1 MDHMVDVSV
10 ILTWDGGLASA
21 HLPVRVK
28 DACRKPKEVSGI
40 YTNKKWEMEASFW
53 QSS

>member
-28 DACRKPKEVSGI
+28 DVVNPKRFLVI
-40 YTNKKWEMEASFW
+40 HTNKKWEMEASFW